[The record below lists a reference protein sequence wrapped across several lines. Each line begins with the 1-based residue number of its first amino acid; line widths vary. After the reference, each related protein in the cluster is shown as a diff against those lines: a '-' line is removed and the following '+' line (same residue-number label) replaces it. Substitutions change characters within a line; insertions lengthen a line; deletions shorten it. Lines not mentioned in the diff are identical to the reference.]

1 MTAKHAVLQTLP
13 CSLTSRLVPRRVRF
27 IVVRCA
33 GSWSCKARLIFGGHH
48 TFWESQTYRKG
59 RNHGPEDEERPNPE
73 SDWRH
78 SRYFIGGV
86 TIMKNIRKLAVLS
99 FMLLGAFEA
108 MAQEEDSAFLTVPD
122 ANVAGVTSGV
132 TSRTVL
138 PTAISIDVLTELK
151 VDTTVVTA
159 SSPRV
164 PSIDGFWVVFAG
176 PTWTKAV
183 VTIQPKATGLLESS
197 ITLVYLKPTGATG
210 TFYAPFSISDW
221 TGSTSGTGTATV
233 TFWHGTTLLG
243 GANHTFTL
251 QHN

>member
-1 MTAKHAVLQTLP
+1 MRNAK
-13 CSLTSRLVPRRVRF
+13 
-27 IVVRCA
+27 
-33 GSWSCKARLIFGGHH
+33 
-48 TFWESQTYRKG
+48 
-59 RNHGPEDEERPNPE
+59 
-73 SDWRH
+73 
-78 SRYFIGGV
+78 
-86 TIMKNIRKLAVLS
+86 KLAVLS
-99 FMLLGAFEA
+99 FMFLAAFAA

-122 ANVAGVTSGV
+122 ATAAGVTAGV
-132 TSRTVL
+132 INPTVL
-138 PTAISIDVLTELK
+138 PPTAISVDVLTELK
-151 VDTTVVTA
+151 ADTTVVTA

-164 PSIDGFWVVFAG
+164 PSIDGFWVVFSG

-183 VTIQPKATGLLESS
+183 VTIQVTATGLLERS
-197 ITLVYLKPTGATG
+197 ITLVYLKPTGASG

>member
-1 MTAKHAVLQTLP
+1 MNNVKK
-13 CSLTSRLVPRRVRF
+13 LV
-27 IVVRCA
+27 VV
-33 GSWSCKARLIFGGHH
+33 
-48 TFWESQTYRKG
+48 
-59 RNHGPEDEERPNPE
+59 
-73 SDWRH
+73 
-78 SRYFIGGV
+78 
-86 TIMKNIRKLAVLS
+86 S
-99 FMLLGAFEA
+99 FMLVAASGAI
-108 MAQEEDSAFLTVPD
+108 AQEEDTAFLTVPD

-132 TSRTVL
+132 TSLTVL
-138 PTAISIDVLTELK
+138 PKTAISIDVLTELK

-159 SSPRV
+159 SKASV
-164 PSIDGFWVVFAG
+164 PSIDGFWVVFSG

>member
-1 MTAKHAVLQTLP
+1 MH
-13 CSLTSRLVPRRVRF
+13 
-27 IVVRCA
+27 
-33 GSWSCKARLIFGGHH
+33 
-48 TFWESQTYRKG
+48 
-59 RNHGPEDEERPNPE
+59 
-73 SDWRH
+73 
-78 SRYFIGGV
+78 
-86 TIMKNIRKLAVLS
+86 NIKKLAVVS
-99 FMLLGAFEA
+99 FMLVAASGA
-108 MAQEEDSAFLTVPD
+108 MAQEEDTAFLTVPD
-122 ANVAGVTSGV
+122 ATAAGVTSGLANP
-132 TSRTVL
+132 TVVR
-138 PTAISIDVLTELK
+138 TAISIDVLTELK
-151 VDTTVVTA
+151 ADTSVVTA

-164 PSIDGFWVVFAG
+164 PSIDGFWVVFSG

>member
-1 MTAKHAVLQTLP
+1 MNNVK
-13 CSLTSRLVPRRVRF
+13 
-27 IVVRCA
+27 
-33 GSWSCKARLIFGGHH
+33 
-48 TFWESQTYRKG
+48 
-59 RNHGPEDEERPNPE
+59 
-73 SDWRH
+73 
-78 SRYFIGGV
+78 
-86 TIMKNIRKLAVLS
+86 KLAVLS
-99 FMLLGAFEA
+99 FMLVAAFEA

-122 ANVAGVTSGV
+122 ANVAGVTAGV
-132 TSRTVL
+132 TNLTVPP

-151 VDTTVVTA
+151 IDTTVVTA
-159 SSPRV
+159 SSPSV
-164 PSIDGFWVVFAG
+164 PSIDGFWVVFSG

-183 VTIQPKATGLLESS
+183 VTIQATATGLLEKS

>member
-1 MTAKHAVLQTLP
+1 
-13 CSLTSRLVPRRVRF
+13 
-27 IVVRCA
+27 
-33 GSWSCKARLIFGGHH
+33 
-48 TFWESQTYRKG
+48 
-59 RNHGPEDEERPNPE
+59 
-73 SDWRH
+73 
-78 SRYFIGGV
+78 
-86 TIMKNIRKLAVLS
+86 MKSIKKSAVLS
-99 FMLLGAFEA
+99 FTLLAASVA
-108 MAQEEDSAFLTVPD
+108 MAQEEDTFLTVPD
-122 ANVAGVTSGV
+122 PTVAGVTAGV
-132 TSRTVL
+132 TNLAVL
-138 PTAISIDVLTELK
+138 QKTPITIDVLTELK

-159 SSPRV
+159 SSPQV
-164 PSIDGFWVVFAG
+164 PSIDGFWVVFSG

-183 VTIQPKATGLLESS
+183 VTIQATATGLLEKS

>member
-1 MTAKHAVLQTLP
+1 
-13 CSLTSRLVPRRVRF
+13 
-27 IVVRCA
+27 
-33 GSWSCKARLIFGGHH
+33 
-48 TFWESQTYRKG
+48 
-59 RNHGPEDEERPNPE
+59 
-73 SDWRH
+73 
-78 SRYFIGGV
+78 
-86 TIMKNIRKLAVLS
+86 MKSIKKLAVFS
-99 FMLLGAFEA
+99 FTLLAA
-108 MAQEEDSAFLTVPD
+108 SVAIAQEEDTAFLTVPD
-122 ANVAGVTSGV
+122 PTVADVTAGVANLAL
-132 TSRTVL
+132 L
-138 PTAISIDVLTELK
+138 PKTAISVDVLTELK

-164 PSIDGFWVVFAG
+164 PSIDGFWVVFSG

-183 VTIQPKATGLLESS
+183 VTIQATATGLLERS